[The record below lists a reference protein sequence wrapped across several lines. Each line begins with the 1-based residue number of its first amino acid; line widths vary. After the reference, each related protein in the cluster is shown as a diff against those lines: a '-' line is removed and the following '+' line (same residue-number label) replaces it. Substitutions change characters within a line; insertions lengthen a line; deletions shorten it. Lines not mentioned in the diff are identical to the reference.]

1 MPSQFLKVAL
11 EAAKNAEEII
21 TDYYTSDAMKVEMK
35 EDETPVTLADRG
47 AEKAIRETIKQTF
60 PDHGFLGEEYGIE
73 EGDSPYL
80 WIIDPI
86 DATKNY
92 IRKIPIFGT
101 QIALMKGEE
110 LILGV
115 SNAPLLNELLYAE
128 VGKGAFLN
136 GEPITVSSV
145 TQPKDAMVCH
155 GGLKWFVEKGTF
167 PGIYNLITDAAR
179 SRGFGDFYMYHLV
192 ASARADAVVEAAIS
206 VWDIAAITVIVRE
219 AGGKVTDI
227 QGQAITKDTASLIA
241 TNGVLH
247 NTVLDYFNNAQ
258 SNVSSIIKLKGPVGW
273 VEP

>member
-1 MPSQFLKVAL
+1 MPSQFLTVAL

-21 TDYYTSDAMKVEMK
+21 TSYYTGDAMKVELK
-35 EDETPVTLADRG
+35 ADKTPVTLADTG
-47 AEKAIRETIKQTF
+47 AEKVIRETIKQAF
-60 PDHGFLGEEYGIE
+60 PDHGFIGEEYGIE
-73 EGDSPYL
+73 EGESPYL

-101 QIALMKGEE
+101 QIALMRGEE

-128 VGKGAFLN
+128 AGSGAFLN

-145 TQPKDAMVCH
+145 THPKDAMVCH
-155 GGLKWFVEKGTF
+155 GGLNWFIEKGTF
-167 PGIYNLITDAAR
+167 PGIYNFIKDAAR
-179 SRGFGDFYMYHLV
+179 TRGFGDFYMYHLV

-206 VWDIAAITVIVRE
+206 IWDIAAISVIVRE

-227 QGQAITKDTASLIA
+227 RGQDITKDTESMVA
-241 TNGVLH
+241 TNGILH
-247 NTVLDYFNNAQ
+247 DTVLDYFKDA
-258 SNVSSIIKLKGPVGW
+258 
-273 VEP
+273 

>member
-1 MPSQFLKVAL
+1 MPSQFLTVAL

-21 TDYYTSDAMKVEMK
+21 TSYYTGDTMKVEMK
-35 EDETPVTLADRG
+35 TDETPVTLADRG
-47 AEKAIRETIKQTF
+47 AEKAIRETIKAAF

-73 EGDSPYL
+73 AGTSPYF

-101 QIALMKGEE
+101 QIALMKGDE

-136 GEPITVSSV
+136 GKPITVSSV
-145 TQPKDAMVCH
+145 VQPKDAMVCH

-179 SRGFGDFYMYHLV
+179 SRGFGDFYMYHLL

-206 VWDIAAITVIVRE
+206 IWDIAAATVIVTE
-219 AGGKVTDI
+219 AGGTVTDI
-227 QGQAITKDTASLIA
+227 QGQPIATDTNSLVA

-247 NTVLDYFNNAQ
+247 STVLDYF
-258 SNVSSIIKLKGPVGW
+258 KT
-273 VEP
+273 

>member
-1 MPSQFLKVAL
+1 MPSQFLTVAL

-21 TDYYTSDAMKVEMK
+21 TSYYTGDAMKVELK
-35 EDETPVTLADRG
+35 ADKTPVTLADTG
-47 AEKAIRETIKQTF
+47 AEKVIRETIKQAF
-60 PDHGFLGEEYGIE
+60 PDHGFIGEEYGIE
-73 EGDSPYL
+73 EGESPYL

-128 VGKGAFLN
+128 AGSGAFLN

-145 TQPKDAMVCH
+145 THPKDAMVCH
-155 GGLKWFVEKGTF
+155 GGLKWFIEKGIF
-167 PGIYNLITDAAR
+167 PGMYNLINDTAR
-179 SRGFGDFYMYHLV
+179 TRGFGDFYMYHLV

-206 VWDIAAITVIVRE
+206 IWDIAAISVIVRE

-227 QGQAITKDTASLIA
+227 RGQDITKDTESMVA
-241 TNGVLH
+241 TNGILH
-247 NTVLDYFNNAQ
+247 DTVLNYFN
-258 SNVSSIIKLKGPVGW
+258 SP
-273 VEP
+273 

>member
-1 MPSQFLKVAL
+1 MPSQFLTVAL

-21 TDYYTSDAMKVEMK
+21 TAYYTGDTMKVELK
-35 EDETPVTLADRG
+35 ADETPVTLADTG
-47 AEKAIRETIKQTF
+47 AEKVIRETIKQAF
-60 PDHGFLGEEYGIE
+60 PDHGFIGEEYGIE
-73 EGDSPYL
+73 AGSSPYL

-128 VGKGAFLN
+128 AGSGAFLN

-145 TQPKDAMVCH
+145 THPKDAMVCH
-155 GGLKWFVEKGTF
+155 GGLKWFIEKGIF
-167 PGIYNLITDAAR
+167 PGMYNLINDTAR
-179 SRGFGDFYMYHLV
+179 TRGFGDFYMYHLV

-206 VWDIAAITVIVRE
+206 IWDIAAISVIVRE

-227 QGQAITKDTASLIA
+227 RGQDITKDTESMVA
-241 TNGVLH
+241 TNGILH
-247 NTVLDYFNNAQ
+247 DTVLNYFN
-258 SNVSSIIKLKGPVGW
+258 SP
-273 VEP
+273 

>member
-21 TDYYTSDAMKVEMK
+21 TAYYTGDAMKVELK

-47 AEKAIRETIKQTF
+47 AEKVIRETIKRAF
-60 PDHGFLGEEYGIE
+60 PNHGFLGEEYGIE
-73 EGDSPYL
+73 EGESPYV

-101 QIALMKGEE
+101 QIALMKGDD
-110 LILGV
+110 LILGI

-128 VGKGAFLN
+128 AGNGAFLN
-136 GEPITVSSV
+136 GEPIQVSDV
-145 TQPKDAMVCH
+145 AQPEDAMVCH

-167 PGIYNLITDAAR
+167 PGVYNLINDVAR

-192 ASARADAVVEAAIS
+192 ASARADIVVEAAIS

-227 QGQAITKDTASLIA
+227 QGQPITTDTASLVA

-247 NTVLDYFNNAQ
+247 DTVLDYFKDAK
-258 SNVSSIIKLKGPVGW
+258 S
-273 VEP
+273 

>member
-1 MPSQFLKVAL
+1 MPNQFLTVAL

-21 TDYYTSDAMKVEMK
+21 TAYYTSDAMKVELK
-35 EDETPVTLADRG
+35 ADKTPVTLADTE
-47 AEKAIRETIKQTF
+47 AEKVIRETIKQAF
-60 PDHGFLGEEYGIE
+60 PDHGFIGEEYGIE
-73 EGDSPYL
+73 EGESPYL

-101 QIALMKGEE
+101 QIALMRGEE

-128 VGKGAFLN
+128 AGSGAFLN

-145 TQPKDAMVCH
+145 THPKDAMVCH

-179 SRGFGDFYMYHLV
+179 TRGFGDFYMYHLV
-192 ASARADAVVEAAIS
+192 ASGRVDAVIEAAIS
-206 VWDIAAITVIVRE
+206 VWDIAAISVIVRE

-227 QGQAITKDTASLIA
+227 RGQDITKDTESMVA
-241 TNGVLH
+241 TNGILH
-247 NTVLDYFNNAQ
+247 DTVLDYFKDA
-258 SNVSSIIKLKGPVGW
+258 
-273 VEP
+273 

>member
-1 MPSQFLKVAL
+1 MSQFLTVAL

-21 TDYYTSDAMKVEMK
+21 TSYYTGDTMKVEMK
-35 EDETPVTLADRG
+35 ADETPVTLADRG
-47 AEKAIRETIKQTF
+47 AEKIIRETIKQAF

-73 EGDSPYL
+73 EGDSPYV

-101 QIALMKGEE
+101 QIALMKGAE

-115 SNAPLLNELLYAE
+115 SNAPLLNEILYAE
-128 VGKGAFLN
+128 AGGGAFLN
-136 GEPITVSSV
+136 GEPISVSNV
-145 TQPKDAMVCH
+145 THPEEAMVCH

-167 PGIYNLITDAAR
+167 PGIYDFINDAAR
-179 SRGFGDFYMYHLV
+179 TRGFGDFYMYHLV
-192 ASARADAVVEAAIS
+192 ASARADAVIEAAIS
-206 VWDIAAITVIVRE
+206 IWDIAAITVIVRE

-227 QGQAITKDTASLIA
+227 RGQAITKETDSLVA

-247 NTVLDYFNNAQ
+247 NTVLDYF
-258 SNVSSIIKLKGPVGW
+258 K
-273 VEP
+273 ET

>member
-21 TDYYTSDAMKVEMK
+21 TAYYTDDMQVEMK
-35 EDETPVTLADRG
+35 ADETPVTLADRG
-47 AEKAIRETIKQTF
+47 AEKVIRDTIKQAF

-101 QIALMKGEE
+101 QLALMKGNE

-128 VGKGAFLN
+128 AGNGAFLN
-136 GEPITVSSV
+136 GKPIQVSDIAH
-145 TQPKDAMVCH
+145 PKDTMVCH

-167 PGIYNLITDAAR
+167 PGVYNLINDAAR
-179 SRGFGDFYMYHLV
+179 TRGFGDFYMYHLV
-192 ASARADAVVEAAIS
+192 ASARADVVVEAAIS
-206 VWDIAAITVIVRE
+206 IWDIAAISVIVRE
-219 AGGKVTDI
+219 AGGRVTDI
-227 QGQAITKDTASLIA
+227 QGQAITKDTASLVA

-247 NTVLDYFNNAQ
+247 DTVLDYFN
-258 SNVSSIIKLKGPVGW
+258 VSST
-273 VEP
+273 

>member
-21 TDYYTSDAMKVEMK
+21 TDYYTGDTMKVEMK

-73 EGDSPYL
+73 EGDSPYI

-128 VGKGAFLN
+128 IGKGAFLN

-192 ASARADAVVEAAIS
+192 ASGRVDAVIEAAIS
-206 VWDIAAITVIVRE
+206 VWDIAALTVIVRE

-227 QGQAITKDTASLIA
+227 QGQAITKATASLVV

-247 NTVLDYFNNAQ
+247 NTILDYFYAD
-258 SNVSSIIKLKGPVGW
+258 
-273 VEP
+273 